1 MISLRRAKPS
11 PFAAPS
17 NFTVLR
23 LSPGCGTTTTSS
35 LSGLA
40 IMTAPSNNTSG
51 IGKRRSMLRQAARLE
66 GLVVQKRF
74 AGVEQPRYLVID
86 FLKGS
91 IAVYK
96 RPPPKDDVSLAPKRE
111 RSVPSKLMSSMTR
124 FMNSRS
130 LSLDSVV
137 TSDGGKSQVAFEHLA
152 HMEKQP
158 IYKSDGTW
166 DPIFTVPPGVQWK
179 IR

>member
-1 MISLRRAKPS
+1 M
-11 PFAAPS
+11 
-17 NFTVLR
+17 
-23 LSPGCGTTTTSS
+23 
-35 LSGLA
+35 
-40 IMTAPSNNTSG
+40 
-51 IGKRRSMLRQAARLE
+51 
-66 GLVVQKRF
+66 
-74 AGVEQPRYLVID
+74 
-86 FLKGS
+86 
-91 IAVYK
+91 YK

-111 RSVPSKLMSSMTR
+111 RSAPSKLMSSMTR